1 MYECGILDERIKGKM
16 STRHGITQEGSWK
29 SLNTE
34 LCRLGM
40 SEEKKECVNLLTGGY
55 DVFEVK
61 DMEEFG
67 DRIETIQDAYRAV
80 VSTHTQHGKD
90 SNINIQDEWRGYV
103 G

>member
-1 MYECGILDERIKGKM
+1 M
-16 STRHGITQEGSWK
+16 
-29 SLNTE
+29 
-34 LCRLGM
+34 
-40 SEEKKECVNLLTGGY
+40 TGGY

-67 DRIETIQDAYRAV
+67 DRIKTIQDAYCAV
-80 VSTHTQHGKD
+80 VSEDTQHGKD